1 MMATVVRVITR
12 LNLGGPAH
20 QAEVLQQRLPSL
32 GFGSELV
39 WGACSAHEVMSV
51 NPSGQHT
58 HLPELRRQPDPR
70 RDWRAL
76 HRLEEILRDR
86 RPRIVHTHMAKAG
99 ALGRTAARRT
109 NVPVTVHTFHGH
121 VLRGYFSEPVARFYL
136 SIERRLA
143 RWTDALVAV
152 SPAIREELL
161 SLGIGKPDQWRVI
174 PIGLELDRLLNGL
187 PPKREA
193 RSALGLPQEPPL
205 VAILGRLVPVKDH
218 VTFLES
224 AARVAARR
232 PDVEFVVAGDGERR
246 PDLERRAA
254 GLLGGRVHFL
264 GWVRDVTSLYSAVD
278 AVVLTSRNEGTPV
291 ALIEAGAA
299 GLPVVATDV
308 GGVRDVV
315 VDGVTGYLAPPGDP
329 AVIGSR
335 LVALLDE
342 PALGRS
348 LGARAR
354 VLMRRYSADRLAA
367 EIADLYFELLNR
379 RRPAR
384 DPLEALTN

>member
-1 MMATVVRVITR
+1 M
-12 LNLGGPAH
+12 
-20 QAEVLQQRLPSL
+20 
-32 GFGSELV
+32 
-39 WGACSAHEVMSV
+39 
-51 NPSGQHT
+51 
-58 HLPELRRQPDPR
+58 
-70 RDWRAL
+70 
-76 HRLEEILRDR
+76 
-86 RPRIVHTHMAKAG
+86 
-99 ALGRTAARRT
+99 
-109 NVPVTVHTFHGH
+109 
-121 VLRGYFSEPVARFYL
+121 
-136 SIERRLA
+136 
-143 RWTDALVAV
+143 
-152 SPAIREELL
+152 
-161 SLGIGKPDQWRVI
+161 
-174 PIGLELDRLLNGL
+174 
-187 PPKREA
+187 
-193 RSALGLPQEPPL
+193 
-205 VAILGRLVPVKDH
+205 
-218 VTFLES
+218 
-224 AARVAARR
+224 
-232 PDVEFVVAGDGERR
+232 
-246 PDLERRAA
+246 
-254 GLLGGRVHFL
+254 